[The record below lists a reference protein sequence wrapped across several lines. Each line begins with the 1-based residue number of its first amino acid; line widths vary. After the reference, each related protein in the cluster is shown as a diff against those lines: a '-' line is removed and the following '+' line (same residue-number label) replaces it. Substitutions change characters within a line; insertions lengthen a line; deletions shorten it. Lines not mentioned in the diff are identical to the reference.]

1 MSLEIVSVT
10 DLSSRTL
17 LIQMT
22 TQQFKSF
29 PRVGGIPVFP
39 RAEGIPV
46 FYHCDEIMGIYP
58 DWIIYYP
65 TPNRSTVFE
74 IVLRQVENASVSM
87 LMAYRD
93 LRFESVPPDM
103 SIPLKFSWRN
113 AYTPEGYYRPEDDR
127 MITRDR
133 EREYRDRKFR
143 EEYERKIAA
152 ERSYKIQ
159 MMATDPRRVFFVQ
172 GTRTS
177 LAPKPVEPPK
187 PEGRAVRKINFEDLP

>member
-1 MSLEIVSVT
+1 
-10 DLSSRTL
+10 
-17 LIQMT
+17 
-22 TQQFKSF
+22 
-29 PRVGGIPVFP
+29 
-39 RAEGIPV
+39 
-46 FYHCDEIMGIYP
+46 
-58 DWIIYYP
+58 
-65 TPNRSTVFE
+65 
-74 IVLRQVENASVSM
+74 M

-103 SIPLKFSWRN
+103 SIPLKFSW
-113 AYTPEGYYRPEDDR
+113 
-127 MITRDR
+127 
-133 EREYRDRKFR
+133 EYRDRKFR